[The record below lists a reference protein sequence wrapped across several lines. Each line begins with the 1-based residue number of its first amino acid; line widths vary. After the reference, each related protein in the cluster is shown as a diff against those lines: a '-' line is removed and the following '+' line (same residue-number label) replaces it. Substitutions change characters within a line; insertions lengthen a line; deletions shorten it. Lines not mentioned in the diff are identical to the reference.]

1 MRRRKEEKM
10 CVAQQT
16 SGEWNATEG
25 EMKNYELVT
34 IFANR
39 SSRFRHDFGERKKQR
54 DGLDW
59 SGDRGT
65 FRCCG
70 ANSFVKAHRG
80 EAQGKV
86 GLFHGRWGE
95 RDAVSFLVLGA
106 ADDDDA
112 GRHRSPA
119 APVSRLI
126 HFFSHSYFRRRL
138 RFRDRILGGT
148 STQ

>member
-54 DGLDW
+54 DGL
-59 SGDRGT
+59 
-65 FRCCG
+65 
-70 ANSFVKAHRG
+70 
-80 EAQGKV
+80 
-86 GLFHGRWGE
+86 E
-95 RDAVSFLVLGA
+95 RRPRDVPHFDAVGQIPSSKLI
-106 ADDDDA
+106 A
-112 GRHRSPA
+112 GRPREKWAYFTGDGGKEMRFLSSFWAQRTTATTQAGIDLPQ
-119 APVSRLI
+119 RL
-126 HFFSHSYFRRRL
+126 FQ
-138 RFRDRILGGT
+138 D
-148 STQ
+148 